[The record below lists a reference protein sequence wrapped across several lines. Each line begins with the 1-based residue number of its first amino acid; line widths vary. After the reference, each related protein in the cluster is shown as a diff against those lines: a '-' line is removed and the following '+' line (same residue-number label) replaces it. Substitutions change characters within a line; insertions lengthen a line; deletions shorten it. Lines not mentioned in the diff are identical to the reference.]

1 MDPEMGDS
9 KQGDKVEDRSES
21 HFRER
26 VIRTLEV
33 TLATQT
39 AEAESALDAW
49 SKGQELTD
57 ADSS

>member
-1 MDPEMGDS
+1 MGDS